1 MAEVTGYQ
9 RVIDG
14 LAQRRQLA
22 AADARLKL
30 IVGYKAEYA
39 VYVHENLQAN
49 HPIGRA
55 KFLEEPQRTEQPT
68 MLNIIATDLGAGK
81 TWRQALL
88 RAGLHLQRTSQKLTP
103 LDTGFLRNSAYTD
116 VS

>member
-1 MAEVTGYQ
+1 MAQVTGFQ

-14 LAQRRQLA
+14 LAARRKIA
-22 AADARLKL
+22 EADARLKL

-39 VYVHENLQAN
+39 VYVHENLQAI
-49 HPIGRA
+49 HPVGRA

-68 MLNIIATDLGAGK
+68 MLNIIATDLKTQK

-88 RAGLHLQRTSQKLTP
+88 RAGLHLQRASQKLVP
-103 LDTGFLRNSAYTD
+103 VDTGFLRNSTFTK
-116 VS
+116 VE